1 MTILL
6 NGYIREKI
14 MQIPFNTLKPGY
26 EKYRDEYLK
35 AATRVLDSGWYTLG
49 HELEAFEHEFAEW
62 LRMKH
67 CVGLNSG
74 LDALILAV
82 RALGIK
88 AGDEVIVPANTYIAS
103 VLGITENG
111 ATPVFVEPDL
121 YYNID
126 PDKIELAITPKT
138 KAILVVH
145 LYGQACRMDEIMGI
159 AQRHNL
165 PVIED
170 CAQSHGA
177 TFKGQK
183 TGTFGTISC
192 FSFFPTKNMG
202 AFGDAGAIA
211 TNDEEIAQKIRALR
225 NYGSE
230 KKYYNK
236 YQGVNSRMDEIQ
248 AALLRV
254 KLRHIDEITAER
266 RAIAEAYLA
275 GIKNPNIALPQIAE
289 GASHVW
295 HLFVVR
301 TEKRDELQKYLIKNG
316 ISTQIH
322 YPVPPHL
329 AEAYERLEYHIGAF
343 PITERCAA
351 SILSLPL
358 YNGMNSKEMEYVL
371 LYLNNHNKGEDK

>member
-1 MTILL
+1 
-6 NGYIREKI
+6 

-26 EKYRDEYLK
+26 EKYRDEYLE

-49 HELEAFEHEFAEW
+49 RELEAFESEFAEW
-62 LRMKH
+62 LGIKH

-88 AGDEVIVPANTYIAS
+88 ARDEVIVPANTYIAS

-111 ATPVFVEPDL
+111 ATPVFVEPDQ

-126 PDKIELAITPKT
+126 PDKIEQAITLRT

-145 LYGQACRMDEIMGI
+145 LYGQACRMDKIMEI

-177 TFKGQK
+177 AFKGQK

-266 RAIAEAYLA
+266 RAIAEAYLS
-275 GIKNPNIALPQIAE
+275 GIKNPDIILPQTAE

-301 TEKRDELQKYLIKNG
+301 TEKRDELQKYLADNG
-316 ISTQIH
+316 IGTQIH

-329 AEAYERLEYHIGAF
+329 AEAYRGLGHKLGDF
-343 PITERCAA
+343 PITENYAQT
-351 SILSLPL
+351 ILSLPL
-358 YNGMNSKEMEYVL
+358 YSGMADTEQSNTIAT
-371 LYLNNHNKGEDK
+371 LNYWRA

>member
-1 MTILL
+1 M
-6 NGYIREKI
+6 R
-14 MQIPFNTLKPGY
+14 IPFNTLKPGY
-26 EKYRDEYLK
+26 KKYREEYLE

-49 HELEAFEHEFAEW
+49 HELEAFEDEFAGW
-62 LRMKH
+62 LGMRY

-82 RALGIK
+82 RAIGIK

-111 ATPVFVEPDL
+111 ATPAFVEPDQ

-126 PDKIELAITPKT
+126 PDKIEQAITPKT
-138 KAILVVH
+138 KAIIVVH
-145 LYGQACRMDEIMGI
+145 LYGQACRMDKIMNI
-159 AQRHNL
+159 AKKHNL

-177 TFKGQK
+177 TFNGLK
-183 TGTFGTISC
+183 TGTFSTISC

-211 TNDEEIAQKIRALR
+211 TNDEELAQKIRALR

-266 RAIAEAYLA
+266 RAIAEAYLF
-275 GIKNPNIALPQIAE
+275 GIKNPDIILPTIAE

-301 TEKRDELQKYLIKNG
+301 TEKRDELQQYLAENG
-316 ISTQIH
+316 IGTQIH

-329 AEAYERLEYHIGAF
+329 AEAYTELGHKVRDF
-343 PITERCAA
+343 PITEDFAGA
-351 SILSLPL
+351 ILSLPL
-358 YNGMNSKEMEYVL
+358 YNGMTNTEVEYVADTI
-371 LYLNNHNKGEDK
+371 NKWSRG

>member
-1 MTILL
+1 
-6 NGYIREKI
+6 

-26 EKYRDEYLK
+26 EKYREEYLE

-49 HELEAFEHEFAEW
+49 HELEAFEKEFAGW
-62 LRMKH
+62 LGMKY

-74 LDALILAV
+74 LDALSLAV
-82 RALGIK
+82 RAIGIK

-111 ATPVFVEPDL
+111 ATPAFVEPDQ
-121 YYNID
+121 YYNIN
-126 PDKIELAITPKT
+126 PDKIEQAITPKT
-138 KAILVVH
+138 KAIMVVH
-145 LYGQACRMDEIMGI
+145 LYGQACRMDKIMDI
-159 AQRHNL
+159 AKRHDL

-177 TFKGQK
+177 TFNGQK

-211 TNDEEIAQKIRALR
+211 TNNEGIAQKIRALR

-254 KLRHIDEITAER
+254 KLRHIEEITAER
-266 RAIAEAYLA
+266 RSIAETYLS
-275 GIKNPNIALPQIAE
+275 GIKNPDIILPQTAE

-295 HLFVVR
+295 HLFVVC
-301 TEKRDELQKYLIKNG
+301 TAKRDELQKYLAENG
-316 ISTQIH
+316 IGTQIH

-329 AEAYERLEYHIGAF
+329 AETYKGLGHKRGEF
-343 PITERCAA
+343 PITENYSDA
-351 SILSLPL
+351 ILSLPL
-358 YNGMNSKEMEYVL
+358 YNGMHSEEHSFIIDTINQWR
-371 LYLNNHNKGEDK
+371 

>member
-1 MTILL
+1 
-6 NGYIREKI
+6 

-26 EKYRDEYLK
+26 EKYRDEYLE

-49 HELEAFEHEFAEW
+49 HELEAFENEFAEW
-62 LRMKH
+62 LGMKY

-74 LDALILAV
+74 LDALTLAV
-82 RALGIK
+82 RALEIK

-103 VLGITENG
+103 ALGITENG
-111 ATPVFVEPDL
+111 ATPVFVEPDQ

-126 PDKIELAITPKT
+126 PDKIEQAITQQT

-145 LYGQACRMDEIMGI
+145 LYGQACRMDKIMEI

-177 TFKGQK
+177 AFKGQK
-183 TGTFGTISC
+183 TGTFGKISC

-254 KLRHIDEITAER
+254 KLHHIDEITAER
-266 RAIAEAYLA
+266 RSIAEAYLA
-275 GIKNPNIALPQIAE
+275 GIKNPNIILPQIAE
-289 GASHVW
+289 GSSHVW

-301 TEKRDELQKYLIKNG
+301 TEKRDDLQKYLADNG
-316 ISTQIH
+316 IGTQIH

-329 AEAYERLEYHIGAF
+329 AEAYKGLGHIVGDF
-343 PITERCAA
+343 SITECF
-351 SILSLPL
+351 SKTILSLPL
-358 YNGMNSKEMEYVL
+358 F
-371 LYLNNHNKGEDK
+371 NNMLINDLSNVVQTINDWSIK

>member
-1 MTILL
+1 
-6 NGYIREKI
+6 
-14 MQIPFNTLKPGY
+14 MQIPFNTLKLGY
-26 EKYRDEYLK
+26 EKYRDEYLE

-49 HELEAFEHEFAEW
+49 HELEAFEKEFAGW
-62 LRMKH
+62 LGMEY

-111 ATPVFVEPDL
+111 ATPAFVEPDQ

-126 PDKIELAITPKT
+126 PDRIEQAITPKT
-138 KAILVVH
+138 KAIMVVH
-145 LYGQACRMDEIMGI
+145 LYGQACRMDKIIDI
-159 AQRHNL
+159 AKRHNL

-177 TFKGQK
+177 TFNGQK
-183 TGTFGTISC
+183 TGTFGAISC

-211 TNDEEIAQKIRALR
+211 TNDEHVAQKIRALR

-266 RAIAEAYLA
+266 RAIAEAYLS
-275 GIKNPNIALPQIAE
+275 GIKNPDIILPQIAE

-301 TEKRDELQKYLIKNG
+301 TEKRDELQKYLADNSIG
-316 ISTQIH
+316 TQIH

-329 AEAYERLEYHIGAF
+329 AEAYKELGHRKGEF
-343 PITERCAA
+343 PITE
-351 SILSLPL
+351 SYGEKILSMPL
-358 YNGMNSKEMEYVL
+358 YIDMPISDIIYITDIINAFYF
-371 LYLNNHNKGEDK
+371 

>member
-1 MTILL
+1 
-6 NGYIREKI
+6 

-26 EKYRDEYLK
+26 EKYRDEYLE

-49 HELEAFEHEFAEW
+49 RELESFEKEFAEW
-62 LRMKH
+62 LGMKH

-88 AGDEVIVPANTYIAS
+88 VGDEVIVPANTYIAS

-111 ATPVFVEPDL
+111 AAPVFVEPDQ

-126 PDKIELAITPKT
+126 PDKIEQAITKRT
-138 KAILVVH
+138 KAIIVVH
-145 LYGQACRMDEIMGI
+145 LYGQACRMDKIMEI
-159 AQRHNL
+159 ADKHNL

-177 TFKGQK
+177 AFKGQK

-202 AFGDAGAIA
+202 AFGDGGAIA

-254 KLRHIDEITAER
+254 KLRHIEEITEER

-275 GIKNPNIALPQIAE
+275 GIKNPDITLPQIAE
-289 GASHVW
+289 DASHVW

-301 TEKRDELQKYLIKNG
+301 TEKRDELQKYLADNG
-316 ISTQIH
+316 IGTQIH

-329 AEAYERLEYHIGAF
+329 AEAYKGLGYKASDF
-343 PITERCAA
+343 PITEGLAGT
-351 SILSLPL
+351 ILSLPL
-358 YNGMNSKEMEYVL
+358 FNGENVSHIDTL
-371 LYLNNHNKGEDK
+371 LQIINLYQ

>member
-1 MTILL
+1 
-6 NGYIREKI
+6 

-26 EKYRDEYLK
+26 AKYRDEYLE

-49 HELEAFEHEFAEW
+49 YELEAFESEFAEW
-62 LRMKH
+62 LGMKH

-111 ATPVFVEPDL
+111 ATPVLVEPDQ
-121 YYNID
+121 YYNIA
-126 PDKIELAITPKT
+126 PDKIEQAITPRT
-138 KAILVVH
+138 KAILIVH
-145 LYGQACRMDEIMGI
+145 LYGQACRMGKIMEI

-177 TFKGQK
+177 TFNGQK
-183 TGTFGTISC
+183 TGTFGKISC
-192 FSFFPTKNMG
+192 VSFFPTKNMG

-211 TNDEEIAQKIRALR
+211 TNDKEIAQKIRALR

-230 KKYYNK
+230 KKYHNK

-275 GIKNPNIALPQIAE
+275 GIKNPNIILPQIAE

-301 TEKRDELQKYLIKNG
+301 TEKRDELQKYLADNG
-316 ISTQIH
+316 IGTQIH

-329 AEAYERLEYHIGAF
+329 AEAYKGLGYKIGDF
-343 PITERCAA
+343 PTTEDY
-351 SILSLPL
+351 SKTILSLPVF
-358 YNGMNSKEMEYVL
+358 NGFPQTDL
-371 LYLNNHNKGEDK
+371 LKVIDNINMKF

>member
-1 MTILL
+1 
-6 NGYIREKI
+6 

-26 EKYRDEYLK
+26 EKYRDEYLE

-49 HELEAFEHEFAEW
+49 RELEAFEKEFADW
-62 LRMKH
+62 LGMEY

-82 RALGIK
+82 RALDIK

-111 ATPVFVEPDL
+111 ATPVFVEPDQ

-126 PDKIELAITPKT
+126 PGRIEQAITPKT
-138 KAILVVH
+138 KAIMVVH
-145 LYGQACRMDEIMGI
+145 LYGQACRMDKIMNF
-159 AQRHNL
+159 AKKHNL

-177 TFKGQK
+177 TFNGQK
-183 TGTFGTISC
+183 TGTFATISC

-202 AFGDAGAIA
+202 AFGDAGAIV
-211 TNDEEIAQKIRALR
+211 TNDEELAQKIRALR

-266 RAIAEAYLA
+266 RAIAEAYLF
-275 GIKNPNIALPQIAE
+275 GIKNPDIILPPIAE

-301 TEKRDELQKYLIKNG
+301 TEKRDELQKYLTDNG
-316 ISTQIH
+316 VGTQIH

-329 AEAYERLEYHIGAF
+329 AEAYRELGHREGDYT
-343 PITERCAA
+343 ITEAYA
-351 SILSLPL
+351 KSVLSLPL
-358 YNGMNSKEMEYVL
+358 YDGIQNIGIDHVISIINSYRRS
-371 LYLNNHNKGEDK
+371 

>member
-1 MTILL
+1 
-6 NGYIREKI
+6 

-26 EKYRDEYLK
+26 EKYRDEYLE

-49 HELEAFEHEFAEW
+49 RELESFEKEFAEW
-62 LRMKH
+62 LGMKH

-88 AGDEVIVPANTYIAS
+88 VGDEVIVPANTYIAS

-111 ATPVFVEPDL
+111 AAPVFVEPDQ

-126 PDKIELAITPKT
+126 PDKIEQAITKRT
-138 KAILVVH
+138 KAIIVVH
-145 LYGQACRMDEIMGI
+145 LYGQACRMDKIMEI
-159 AQRHNL
+159 ADKHNL

-177 TFKGQK
+177 AFKGQK

-202 AFGDAGAIA
+202 AFGDGGAIA

-225 NYGSE
+225 YYGSE
-230 KKYYNK
+230 KKYYTK

-254 KLRHIDEITAER
+254 KLRHIEEITEER

-275 GIKNPNIALPQIAE
+275 GIKNPDITLPQIAE
-289 GASHVW
+289 DASHVW

-301 TEKRDELQKYLIKNG
+301 TEKRDELQKYLADNG
-316 ISTQIH
+316 IGTQIH

-329 AEAYERLEYHIGAF
+329 AEAYKGLGYKASDF
-343 PITERCAA
+343 PITEGLAGT
-351 SILSLPL
+351 ILSLPL
-358 YNGMNSKEMEYVL
+358 FNGENVSHIDTL
-371 LYLNNHNKGEDK
+371 LQIINLYQ

>member
-1 MTILL
+1 MD
-6 NGYIREKI
+6 KI
-14 MQIPFNTLKPGY
+14 M
-26 EKYRDEYLK
+26 E
-35 AATRVLDSGWYTLG
+35 
-49 HELEAFEHEFAEW
+49 
-62 LRMKH
+62 
-67 CVGLNSG
+67 
-74 LDALILAV
+74 
-82 RALGIK
+82 
-88 AGDEVIVPANTYIAS
+88 
-103 VLGITENG
+103 
-111 ATPVFVEPDL
+111 
-121 YYNID
+121 
-126 PDKIELAITPKT
+126 
-138 KAILVVH
+138 
-145 LYGQACRMDEIMGI
+145 I

-177 TFKGQK
+177 AFKGQK

-211 TNDEEIAQKIRALR
+211 TNDKEIAQKIRALR

-275 GIKNPNIALPQIAE
+275 GIKNPNIILPQIAE

-301 TEKRDELQKYLIKNG
+301 TEKRDELQKYLADKG
-316 ISTQIH
+316 IGTQIH

-329 AEAYERLEYHIGAF
+329 AEAYKGLGHAKSSF
-343 PITERCAA
+343 PITEHYAD

-358 YNGMNSKEMEYVL
+358 YNGMANDEWAFVL
-371 LYLNNHNKGEDK
+371 NTINHWR

>member
-1 MTILL
+1 MAILL

-26 EKYRDEYLK
+26 AKYRDEYLE

-49 HELEAFEHEFAEW
+49 HELEAFEREFAEW
-62 LRMKH
+62 LGMKH

-103 VLGITENG
+103 VLDITENG
-111 ATPVFVEPDL
+111 ATPVFVEPDQ

-126 PDKIELAITPKT
+126 PDKIEQAITPRT

-145 LYGQACRMDEIMGI
+145 LYGQACRMDKIMEI

-177 TFKGQK
+177 AFKGQK

-211 TNDEEIAQKIRALR
+211 TNDKEIAQKIRALR

-266 RAIAEAYLA
+266 RAIAEAYLSR
-275 GIKNPNIALPQIAE
+275 IKNPDIILPQIAE

-301 TEKRDELQKYLIKNG
+301 IEKRDELQKYLADNG
-316 ISTQIH
+316 IGTQIH

-329 AEAYERLEYHIGAF
+329 AEAYKWLGYKAGDF
-343 PITERCAA
+343 PITEGLAGT
-351 SILSLPL
+351 ILSLPL
-358 YNGMNSKEMEYVL
+358 YNGLDSKIWFLLDVL
-371 LYLNNHNKGEDK
+371 NIFMKNQDC

>member
-1 MTILL
+1 
-6 NGYIREKI
+6 

-26 EKYRDEYLK
+26 AKYRDEYLE

-49 HELEAFEHEFAEW
+49 YELEAFESEFAEW
-62 LRMKH
+62 LGMKH

-111 ATPVFVEPDL
+111 ATPVLVEPDQ
-121 YYNID
+121 YYNIA
-126 PDKIELAITPKT
+126 PDKIEQAITPRT

-145 LYGQACRMDEIMGI
+145 LYGQACRMGKIMEI

-177 TFKGQK
+177 TFNGQK
-183 TGTFGTISC
+183 TGTFGKISC

-266 RAIAEAYLA
+266 RAIAEVYLA
-275 GIKNPNIALPQIAE
+275 GIKNPNIILPQIAE

-301 TEKRDELQKYLIKNG
+301 TDKRDKLQKYLADNG
-316 ISTQIH
+316 IGTQIH

-329 AEAYERLEYHIGAF
+329 AEAYSGLRYKIGDFLNTEEY
-343 PITERCAA
+343 AA
-351 SILSLPL
+351 SILSLPM
-358 YNGMNSKEMEYVL
+358 YCGIKDIEMAYIIEK
-371 LYLNNHNKGEDK
+371 LNLWR

>member
-1 MTILL
+1 
-6 NGYIREKI
+6 
-14 MQIPFNTLKPGY
+14 MQIPFTILKPGY
-26 EKYRDEYLK
+26 EKYRDEYLE
-35 AATRVLDSGWYTLG
+35 AAMRVLDSGWYTLG
-49 HELEAFEHEFAEW
+49 HELEAFETEFAEW
-62 LRMKH
+62 LGMKY

-126 PDKIELAITPKT
+126 PDKIEQEITPKT
-138 KAILVVH
+138 KAILIVH
-145 LYGQACRMDEIMGI
+145 LYGQACRMDKILEI
-159 AQRHNL
+159 ADKHNL

-254 KLRHIDEITAER
+254 KLHHIDKITAER
-266 RAIAEAYLA
+266 RAIADTYLE
-275 GIKNPNIALPQIAE
+275 GIKNPNITLPLIAKD
-289 GASHVW
+289 ASHVW
-295 HLFVVR
+295 HLFVVCA
-301 TEKRDELQKYLIKNG
+301 ENRDKLQKLLADNG
-316 ISTQIH
+316 IGTQIH

-329 AEAYERLEYHIGAF
+329 AEAYHNLGYTEGSFI
-343 PITERCAA
+343 ITEELSK

-358 YNGMNSKEMEYVL
+358 YIGMTDNEIKYIIDTI
-371 LYLNNHNKGEDK
+371 NNWQR

>member
-1 MTILL
+1 MKTSL

-26 EKYRDEYLK
+26 AKYRDEYLE
-35 AATRVLDSGWYTLG
+35 AAMRVLDSGWYTLG
-49 HELEAFEHEFAEW
+49 RELEAFESEFVEW
-62 LRMKH
+62 LGMKH

-111 ATPVFVEPDL
+111 ATPVFVEPDQ

-126 PDKIELAITPKT
+126 PDKIEQAITPRT

-145 LYGQACRMDEIMGI
+145 LYGQACRMDKIMEI

-177 TFKGQK
+177 TFNGQK
-183 TGTFGTISC
+183 IGTFGTISC

-275 GIKNPNIALPQIAE
+275 GIKNPNIILPQIAE

-301 TEKRDELQKYLIKNG
+301 TDKRDDLQKYLADNG
-316 ISTQIH
+316 IGTQIH

-329 AEAYERLEYHIGAF
+329 AEAYKGLGHAKSSF
-343 PITERCAA
+343 PITEHYAD

-358 YNGMNSKEMEYVL
+358 YNGMANDEWAFVL
-371 LYLNNHNKGEDK
+371 NTINHWR

>member
-1 MTILL
+1 
-6 NGYIREKI
+6 

-26 EKYRDEYLK
+26 EKYRDEYLG

-49 HELEAFEHEFAEW
+49 HELEAFEREFAEW
-62 LRMKH
+62 LGMKD

-111 ATPVFVEPDL
+111 ATPVFVEPDQ

-126 PDKIELAITPKT
+126 PDKIEQAITPRT

-145 LYGQACRMDEIMGI
+145 LYGQACRMGKIMEI
-159 AQRHNL
+159 AQRHKL

-177 TFKGQK
+177 TFNGQK
-183 TGTFGTISC
+183 TGTFGKISC

-230 KKYYNK
+230 KKYYNE

-254 KLRHIDEITAER
+254 KLHHIDEITAER

-275 GIKNPNIALPQIAE
+275 GIKNPDIILPQIAE

-301 TEKRDELQKYLIKNG
+301 TEKRDDLQKYLADNG
-316 ISTQIH
+316 IGTQIH

-329 AEAYERLEYHIGAF
+329 AEAYKGLGHNIGDFPMTERLAEM
-343 PITERCAA
+343 
-351 SILSLPL
+351 ILSLPL
-358 YNGMNSKEMEYVL
+358 FNGENTSHIDAL
-371 LYLNNHNKGEDK
+371 LQNINLYQ

>member
-1 MTILL
+1 
-6 NGYIREKI
+6 

-26 EKYRDEYLK
+26 EKYRDEYLE

-49 HELEAFEHEFAEW
+49 HELEAFESEFAEW
-62 LRMKH
+62 LGMRH

-74 LDALILAV
+74 LDALILAI

-111 ATPVFVEPDL
+111 AMPVFVEPDQ

-126 PDKIELAITPKT
+126 PDEIEQAITPRT

-145 LYGQACRMDEIMGI
+145 LYGQACRMDKIMEIV
-159 AQRHNL
+159 QRHNL

-177 TFKGQK
+177 AFKGQK

-275 GIKNPNIALPQIAE
+275 GIKNPNIILPQIAE

-301 TEKRDELQKYLIKNG
+301 TERRDELQKYLADNG

-329 AEAYERLEYHIGAF
+329 AETYKGLGYKIGDF
-343 PITERCAA
+343 PTTEDY
-351 SILSLPL
+351 SQTILSLPVF
-358 YNGMNSKEMEYVL
+358 NGFLQTDL
-371 LYLNNHNKGEDK
+371 LKVMDNINMKF

>member
-1 MTILL
+1 
-6 NGYIREKI
+6 

-26 EKYRDEYLK
+26 AKYRDEYLE

-49 HELEAFEHEFAEW
+49 HELEAFEREFAEW
-62 LRMKH
+62 LGMKH

-111 ATPVFVEPDL
+111 ATPVFVEPDQ

-126 PDKIELAITPKT
+126 PDKIEQAITPRT

-145 LYGQACRMDEIMGI
+145 LYGQACRMDKIMEI

-177 TFKGQK
+177 AFKGQK

-211 TNDEEIAQKIRALR
+211 TNDKEIAQKIRALR

-266 RAIAEAYLA
+266 RAIAEVYLA
-275 GIKNPNIALPQIAE
+275 GIKNPNIILPQIAE

-301 TEKRDELQKYLIKNG
+301 TEKRDELQKYLTDNG
-316 ISTQIH
+316 VGTQIH

-329 AEAYERLEYHIGAF
+329 AEAYKGLGYTEGDFH
-343 PITERCAA
+343 ITECYAKT
-351 SILSLPL
+351 ILSLPL
-358 YNGMNSKEMEYVL
+358 FNGITAAELIRTTQIINQWRHE
-371 LYLNNHNKGEDK
+371 

>member
-1 MTILL
+1 M
-6 NGYIREKI
+6 R
-14 MQIPFNTLKPGY
+14 IPFNTLKPGY
-26 EKYRDEYLK
+26 EKYRDEYLE

-49 HELEAFEHEFAEW
+49 HELEAFEKEFSDW
-62 LRMKH
+62 LGMEY

-111 ATPVFVEPDL
+111 ATPAFVEPDQ

-126 PDKIELAITPKT
+126 PDKIEQAITPKT
-138 KAILVVH
+138 KAIMVVH
-145 LYGQACRMDEIMGI
+145 LYGQACRMDKIMDI
-159 AQRHNL
+159 AKRHNL

-177 TFKGQK
+177 TFNGQK
-183 TGTFGTISC
+183 TGTFGAISC

-211 TNDEEIAQKIRALR
+211 TNDEHVAQKIRALR

-230 KKYYNK
+230 KKYHNK

-254 KLRHIDEITAER
+254 KLRHIDEITSER
-266 RAIAEAYLA
+266 RAIAEAYLS
-275 GIKNPNIALPQIAE
+275 GIKNPDIILPQTAE
-289 GASHVW
+289 GATHVW

-301 TEKRDELQKYLIKNG
+301 TEKRDELQKYLAENG
-316 ISTQIH
+316 IGTQIH

-329 AEAYERLEYHIGAF
+329 AEAYKELGYGIGDF
-343 PITERCAA
+343 LRTECF
-351 SILSLPL
+351 SKTILSLTV
-358 YNGMNSKEMEYVL
+358 YNEMLNSDVIYTSMEI
-371 LYLNNHNKGEDK
+371 NKWNGE